1 MAVEIDEQKFADI
14 GAKAL
19 IQFMETAD
27 KAEERPMFLLC
38 GLGVLTFFGEMLFEK
53 KGDNDGGEE

>member
-1 MAVEIDEQKFADI
+1 
-14 GAKAL
+14 
-19 IQFMETAD
+19 METAD